1 MKYIFFFVLK
11 INAFSKTTLDS
22 QNKSW
27 TYTER
32 VLAYIINI
40 QRQNMIFAAD
50 IDPILIFIH

>member
-1 MKYIFFFVLK
+1 MKYTFFVLK
-11 INAFSKTTLDS
+11 RKACRKATLDS

-40 QRQNMIFAAD
+40 QRQNMIFAAHV
-50 IDPILIFIH
+50 DPILIFIH